1 MPHPTHFKPVPDPD
15 PALLAQ
21 VRGRYEAGEL
31 SYAGVA
37 RLLGMSASTI
47 ASRIAN
53 NWFWR
58 VPPKLASARAL
69 RARRLEAIEQ
79 RARDRR
85 REQGEDVPLTPADLS
100 PHQLHRRLMVQVARL
115 MRAMEANIAPDGLP
129 IDPERHA
136 RLLSVVM
143 KQQAEIARVKADQE
157 ATVLRIQQ
165 EQENANRLSIA
176 QTKKEAALM
185 EADALVIAAEGQ
197 RKAAAMQGSQYGE
210 HPSLL
215 QIRLAEI
222 QAAVMAKASISIMVA
237 PDQVSHAMGAFANM
251 GQFLQMAGGSS
262 APAPAGSVSGAK
274 IAMSSSSSSSK

>member
-1 MPHPTHFKPVPDPD
+1 MT
-15 PALLAQ
+15 Q
-21 VRGRYEAGEL
+21 
-31 SYAGVA
+31 
-37 RLLGMSASTI
+37 
-47 ASRIAN
+47 
-53 NWFWR
+53 
-58 VPPKLASARAL
+58 
-69 RARRLEAIEQ
+69 Q
-79 RARDRR
+79 RARTALHSVAQA
-85 REQGEDVPLTPADLS
+85 EQYQLLHSILS
-100 PHQLHRRLMVQVARL
+100 PSCCCVLVWCCCVFVRLCSCAEIAEQMAEQAL
-115 MRAMEANIAPDGLP
+115 NIA
-129 IDPERHA
+129 
-136 RLLSVVM
+136 SVSSQEAVM